1 MSQLLGLLNIAEAAA
16 ERTYVNTIGQRVVY
30 DAVRMVIDQYNRDLN
45 AAVSMFVERDTTD
58 WKFRYKLPG
67 AGRLQRRGGQAQSG
81 AVKATGSWDVA
92 IPLEDFGAQVGGD
105 DIALAYMTA
114 AEMNRHIQTVTIQ
127 NTNTVRHEILRAM
140 LNSAQRTFA
149 DDIAGSLTVEPLANG
164 DSVVYPPVLGSEAE
178 ATEDH
183 YYGVNYITS
192 AISDTNNPIYTIV
205 QDLEEH
211 YGDDI
216 GCVVFINPTA
226 QPYVEAL
233 ADFDEVPDRYI
244 RPGDDTAVPF
254 GMPSVPGKIIG
265 RCSGAWVSVWRWI
278 PDGYMLGINTDMP
291 SPLMRRIDPPDTG
304 LKPNL
309 TLVAK
314 SDEYPLESSHYRNR
328 FGYAVTNRLGG
339 VAIQLVA
346 STTYTTPTAYA

>member
-16 ERTYVNTIGQRVVY
+16 ERTYVNTMGQRVVY

-67 AGRLQRRGGQAQSG
+67 AGRLQRRGGQARSG
-81 AVKATGSWDVA
+81 AVKATGYWDVA
-92 IPLEDFGAQVGGD
+92 IPLEDFGAEVGGD

-114 AEMNRHIQTVTIQ
+114 AEMNRHNQTVTIQ

-140 LNSAQRTFA
+140 LNKAQRTFS
-149 DDIAGSLTVEPLANG
+149 DDIAGSLTIVPMANG
-164 DSVVYPPVLGSEAE
+164 DSVVYPPVLGSESE
-178 ATEDH
+178 ATENH
-183 YYGVNYITS
+183 YYGTNYVTGS
-192 AISDTNNPIYTIV
+192 ISDTNNPIKTIV
-205 QDLEEH
+205 EDLEEH

-216 GCVVFINPTA
+216 GCVVFIHPDEQSA
-226 QPYVEAL
+226 VEGL
-233 ADFDEVPDRYI
+233 TDFDEVPDRYI
-244 RPGDDTAVPF
+244 RPGQDTAVPY
-254 GMPSVPGKIIG
+254 GMPNVPGKIIG

-278 PDGYMLGINTDMP
+278 PSGYMLGINTDMP
-291 SPLMRRIDPPDTG
+291 APLMRRIDPPDTG

-309 TLVAK
+309 TLVSK
-314 SDEYPLESSHYRNR
+314 NDEYPLESSSYRNR
-328 FGYAVTNRLGG
+328 FGYAVTNRLAA
-339 VAIQLVA
+339 VAVQLVA